1 MSRKKHFNFSY
12 PTHQQYN
19 EMVKA
24 IFSRWPYLQ
33 RIFNSNYDAIE
44 IYRFRLRTYF
54 KNARKKLVN
63 VIPEVLTKRA
73 IFGKRKSAEN
83 DLPGPSIKKGV
94 MAWGVKNYLPPFQEG
109 EDSRLNSQY
118 NLSAEKRDERIIRKL
133 TDLVFPH
140 WRLLLINEMATIQ
153 DVVDLYPILKDERQV
168 IFYFSLYA
176 NVSKKKISLKV
187 ELQRLDRV
195 QECHHLNWLRIVY
208 GLTSLSRRFHI

>member
-1 MSRKKHFNFSY
+1 
-12 PTHQQYN
+12 
-19 EMVKA
+19 MVKA

-33 RIFNSNYDAIE
+33 RIFSSDYDAIE
-44 IYRFRLRTYF
+44 IYRFRRRTYF

-168 IFYFSLYA
+168 FYFSLYA
-176 NVSKKKISLKV
+176 NASKKKSV
-187 ELQRLDRV
+187 
-195 QECHHLNWLRIVY
+195 
-208 GLTSLSRRFHI
+208 

>member
-1 MSRKKHFNFSY
+1 
-12 PTHQQYN
+12 
-19 EMVKA
+19 MVKA

-63 VIPEVLTKRA
+63 VIPEVLAKQA

-83 DLPGPSIKKGV
+83 DLTGPSIKKGV

-109 EDSRLNSQY
+109 QDSRLNNQY

-133 TDLVFPH
+133 MDLAFPH
-140 WRLLLINEMATIQ
+140 WRQLLINEIATIQ
-153 DVVDLYPILKDERQV
+153 DVVDLYPILKDERQLT
-168 IFYFSLYA
+168 FYFSLYA
-176 NVSKKKISLKV
+176 SASKKKISLKV
-187 ELQRLDRV
+187 VTKVRQGARMSPFELVANFVWIDLV
-195 QECHHLNWLRIVY
+195 KSKVSHFSFY
-208 GLTSLSRRFHI
+208 LSRVCQTSQY

>member
-33 RIFNSNYDAIE
+33 RIFNSDYDAIE

-94 MAWGVKNYLPPFQEG
+94 MAWE
-109 EDSRLNSQY
+109 
-118 NLSAEKRDERIIRKL
+118 
-133 TDLVFPH
+133 
-140 WRLLLINEMATIQ
+140 
-153 DVVDLYPILKDERQV
+153 LKTT
-168 IFYFSLYA
+168 
-176 NVSKKKISLKV
+176 
-187 ELQRLDRV
+187 
-195 QECHHLNWLRIVY
+195 CHHFRK
-208 GLTSLSRRFHI
+208 GKTPD